1 MMNINPWDILWTVV
15 NLLILFL
22 LLKKFLFGRVT
33 AMMDR
38 RAQMIQNDL
47 ESAKQAKEESEQ
59 LKEKYEAELKDA
71 HTEAVKITAEA
82 KQRADKESVKIIN
95 EAHDEAAHIISDA
108 EKVIERERED
118 AVAAAKE
125 QIAGLAVM
133 AASQVLAKNIDE
145 ESNREFAERL
155 LAEVGAD
162 ND

>member
-38 RAQMIQNDL
+38 RAKMIQDDL
-47 ESAKQAKEESEQ
+47 DSAKQKKEESEQ
-59 LKEKYEAELKDA
+59 IKEKYEAELKDA
-71 HTEAVKITAEA
+71 HNEAVKITAAA

-95 EAHDEAAHIISDA
+95 EAHAEAAQIIADA
-108 EKVIERERED
+108 EKVIDHEREE
-118 AVAAAKE
+118 AVASAKE

-155 LAEVGAD
+155 LSEVGAE

>member
-38 RAQMIQNDL
+38 RAQMIQDDL

-59 LKEKYEAELKDA
+59 LKEKYEDELKDA
-71 HTEAVKITAEA
+71 HTEAVRITTAA
-82 KQRADKESVKIIN
+82 KQRADKDAVQIIN
-95 EAHDEAAHIISDA
+95 DAHEEAAQIISDA
-108 EKVIERERED
+108 QKTIDHEREEAICAARE
-118 AVAAAKE
+118 E
-125 QIAGLAVM
+125 IAGLAVM

-145 ESNREFAERL
+145 ASNREFAEQL
-155 LAEVGAD
+155 LSEVGAE
-162 ND
+162 NG